1 MIDKLIIQGVEYKP
15 YISQE
20 TYLDLQ
26 VTNVNSV
33 SLPAFNSVMIETNS
47 NTQALAAYNI
57 IYDSAKFACEV
68 HALGVVFDAFGYVR
82 ELHDGYIVVDILP
95 KDIVNKNVKL
105 KDVLL
110 RYADYFDL
118 YSSGYGVG
126 WNVDRSYAKCIA
138 NGGNRN
144 NPANAK
150 WFISTPYMNE
160 SVNSDCP
167 IVTLRLKDVI
177 GAIVSNARDADTLE
191 PANIPDD
198 IYLHSHLSMYRNLM
212 QEFKELIGEP
222 KIASYW
228 RLTDSLNNG
237 TWTFVLDFV
246 QSEFMTESVSV
257 GNTSVDMLKLPLRAW
272 FTLSGFSIPATMLPY
287 VSDFGIIY
295 KLPNNSTRKVSL
307 GTAYN
312 LERVPISGRL
322 GSAAVDYQFNYV
334 DAVPCS
340 LYIDINASSLYNGY
354 INSNY
359 TGTDSTKKIQYLN
372 AVIDQFDIKLDVL
385 GNAVDWYWCWRS
397 VKEKDIYVNSTS
409 QELEKEFFFELFA
422 GEVTVSELLN
432 DLYLHAG
439 YAVRYNPLTGEVDGD
454 LVDYQKPIKVLDY
467 KLISVKP
474 LNSIVS
480 EGIFTGTEAVNP
492 LTGQVVN
499 TNIKYGT
506 SAVLK
511 NQSFPYVSYQF
522 SNILNSRKE
531 GKLQFASLQHNLFG
545 EKEDKP
551 EFIISKGIYKKV
563 NFKGTSTVAH
573 TQLYQNNDAYAIV
586 PQNIASGNNVT
597 QEKSLHACVAAAGA
611 IAEFEFIGKK
621 QELQEILDNANGLF
635 AIDGIICI
643 VEEIKGYNPL
653 DGKGILTARVV
664 TQYVRQNIT

>member
-15 YISQE
+15 NISQE

-26 VTNVNSV
+26 ISNTDSV
-33 SLPAFNSVMIETNS
+33 RLPAFNSVIIETNS
-47 NTQALAAYNI
+47 NTQALATYNI
-57 IYDSAKFACEV
+57 IYGSAKFACEV

-95 KDIVNKNVKL
+95 KDISNKNVKL

-118 YSSGYGVG
+118 YNSGYGAG
-126 WNVDRSYAKCIA
+126 WNVDRSYTKCIA
-138 NGGNRN
+138 NGGSRN

-150 WFISTPYMNE
+150 WFISTPYLYE

-177 GAIVSNARDADTLE
+177 GAIVSNARDADTLQ

-198 IYLHSHLSMYRNLM
+198 VYLSSHLGMYRTLM
-212 QEFKELIGEP
+212 QEFAELVGTP
-222 KIASYW
+222 KISGYL
-228 RLTDSLNNG
+228 RLTSQLSSA
-237 TWTFVLDFV
+237 TWSFVIDFR
-246 QSEFMTESVSV
+246 QSEFPVEIVSV
-257 GNTSVDMLKLPLRAW
+257 GNTTVDMLKLPLRAW
-272 FTLSGFSIPATMLPY
+272 WTIAGLSIPDSMLPY
-287 VSDFGIIY
+287 ITGFGVIY
-295 KLPNNSTRKVSL
+295 KLPDNSVRKVAISN
-307 GTAYN
+307 GYN
-312 LERVPISGRL
+312 LEKVPISARL
-322 GSAAVDYQFNYV
+322 GASGSDYQFNYT

-340 LYIDINASSLYNGY
+340 LYLDVDANGLYNGY
-354 INSNY
+354 ITNTYSGN
-359 TGTDSTKKIQYLN
+359 TQSKQIQYLN
-372 AVIDQFDIKLDVL
+372 AVISQFDVKLDVL
-385 GNAVDWYWCWRS
+385 GNATDWYWCWRS

-409 QELEKEFFFELFA
+409 QELEKEFLFELFA
-422 GEVTVSELLN
+422 GEVTVSEFLN

-474 LNSIVS
+474 LNSTVP

-511 NQSFPYVSYQF
+511 NQVYPYVSYQF

-563 NFKGTSTVAH
+563 NFKGTSTLAH
-573 TQLYQNNDAYAIV
+573 TQLYQNSNAYAIV
-586 PQNIASGNNVT
+586 LQNIASGNNIT
-597 QEKSLHACVAAAGA
+597 HEKSLYACVAAAGA
-611 IAEFEFIGKK
+611 NVEFEFIGKK
-621 QELQEILDNANGLF
+621 EELQEILDNANGLF

-653 DGKGILTARVV
+653 DGKGILTARAV
-664 TQYVRQNIT
+664 TQYVKQNIT